1 MGDDKIQELLLQLV
15 QDMSFLK
22 AKLSN
27 IEEQKLSSRIDNLE
41 AQNRE
46 HERTIRSLE
55 KRNDSMEEFIRNNMN
70 DSRKQQISVF
80 ISIGLA
86 VFSAVL
92 SLIINLLYGEDKM
105 AIKIQL
111 IIDEY
116 KEELAKLMNENIL
129 LRAQVKQLQND
140 LEEFK
145 KLLQNMHIEI

>member
-46 HERTIRSLE
+46 HERTIRSFE

-80 ISIGLA
+80 VSIGLA

-92 SLIINLLYGEDKM
+92 SLIINL
-105 AIKIQL
+105 
-111 IIDEY
+111 
-116 KEELAKLMNENIL
+116 
-129 LRAQVKQLQND
+129 
-140 LEEFK
+140 F
-145 KLLQNMHIEI
+145 

>member
-1 MGDDKIQELLLQLV
+1 MGEDKIQELLLQLV

-55 KRNDSMEEFIRNNMN
+55 KRNDSMEEFVRTNMQ
-70 DSRKQQISVF
+70 DSKKQQISVF
-80 ISIGLA
+80 ISLGLA

-92 SLIINLLYGEDKM
+92 SLIINL
-105 AIKIQL
+105 I
-111 IIDEY
+111 
-116 KEELAKLMNENIL
+116 
-129 LRAQVKQLQND
+129 
-140 LEEFK
+140 
-145 KLLQNMHIEI
+145 

>member
-1 MGDDKIQELLLQLV
+1 MGEDKIQELLLQLV

-55 KRNDSMEEFIRNNMN
+55 KRNDSMEEFVRTNMQ

-80 ISIGLA
+80 VSIGLA

-92 SLIINLLYGEDKM
+92 SLIINL
-105 AIKIQL
+105 
-111 IIDEY
+111 
-116 KEELAKLMNENIL
+116 
-129 LRAQVKQLQND
+129 
-140 LEEFK
+140 F
-145 KLLQNMHIEI
+145 

>member
-1 MGDDKIQELLLQLV
+1 MGEDKIQELLLQLV

-55 KRNDSMEEFIRNNMN
+55 KRNDSMEEFVRTNMQ

-80 ISIGLA
+80 ISLGLA
-86 VFSAVL
+86 VFSAIL
-92 SLIINLLYGEDKM
+92 SLIINL
-105 AIKIQL
+105 I
-111 IIDEY
+111 
-116 KEELAKLMNENIL
+116 
-129 LRAQVKQLQND
+129 
-140 LEEFK
+140 
-145 KLLQNMHIEI
+145 

>member
-1 MGDDKIQELLLQLV
+1 MGEDKIQELLLQLV

-80 ISIGLA
+80 ISLGLA
-86 VFSAVL
+86 IFSAVL
-92 SLIINLLYGEDKM
+92 SLIINLL
-105 AIKIQL
+105 
-111 IIDEY
+111 
-116 KEELAKLMNENIL
+116 
-129 LRAQVKQLQND
+129 
-140 LEEFK
+140 
-145 KLLQNMHIEI
+145 

>member
-70 DSRKQQISVF
+70 DSRKQQISIF

-86 VFSAVL
+86 IFSAVL
-92 SLIINLLYGEDKM
+92 SMLINL
-105 AIKIQL
+105 
-111 IIDEY
+111 
-116 KEELAKLMNENIL
+116 
-129 LRAQVKQLQND
+129 
-140 LEEFK
+140 F
-145 KLLQNMHIEI
+145 

>member
-1 MGDDKIQELLLQLV
+1 MGEDKIQELLLQLV

-55 KRNDSMEEFIRNNMN
+55 KRNDTMEEFVRNNMQ

-80 ISIGLA
+80 ISLGLA

-92 SLIINLLYGEDKM
+92 SMIINL
-105 AIKIQL
+105 
-111 IIDEY
+111 
-116 KEELAKLMNENIL
+116 
-129 LRAQVKQLQND
+129 
-140 LEEFK
+140 F
-145 KLLQNMHIEI
+145 

>member
-1 MGDDKIQELLLQLV
+1 MGEDKIQELLLQLV

-55 KRNDSMEEFIRNNMN
+55 KRNDTMEEFVRNNMK

-80 ISIGLA
+80 ISLGLA
-86 VFSAVL
+86 VFSAIL
-92 SLIINLLYGEDKM
+92 SLIINL
-105 AIKIQL
+105 
-111 IIDEY
+111 
-116 KEELAKLMNENIL
+116 
-129 LRAQVKQLQND
+129 
-140 LEEFK
+140 F
-145 KLLQNMHIEI
+145 

>member
-1 MGDDKIQELLLQLV
+1 MGEDKIQELLLQLV

-55 KRNDSMEEFIRNNMN
+55 KRNDGMEEFVRTNMQ
-70 DSRKQQISVF
+70 DSKKQQISVF

-86 VFSAVL
+86 IFSAVL
-92 SLIINLLYGEDKM
+92 SMLMNLL
-105 AIKIQL
+105 
-111 IIDEY
+111 
-116 KEELAKLMNENIL
+116 
-129 LRAQVKQLQND
+129 
-140 LEEFK
+140 
-145 KLLQNMHIEI
+145 

>member
-1 MGDDKIQELLLQLV
+1 MGEDKIQELLLQLV

-55 KRNDSMEEFIRNNMN
+55 KRNDSMEEFVRTNMQ

-80 ISIGLA
+80 ISLGLA

-92 SLIINLLYGEDKM
+92 SLIINL
-105 AIKIQL
+105 
-111 IIDEY
+111 
-116 KEELAKLMNENIL
+116 
-129 LRAQVKQLQND
+129 
-140 LEEFK
+140 F
-145 KLLQNMHIEI
+145 

>member
-1 MGDDKIQELLLQLV
+1 MGEDKIQELLLQLV

-27 IEEQKLSSRIDNLE
+27 IEEQKLSSRIDHLE

-55 KRNDSMEEFIRNNMN
+55 KRNDTMEEFVRTNMQ

-80 ISIGLA
+80 ISLGLA

-92 SLIINLLYGEDKM
+92 SLIINL
-105 AIKIQL
+105 
-111 IIDEY
+111 
-116 KEELAKLMNENIL
+116 
-129 LRAQVKQLQND
+129 
-140 LEEFK
+140 F
-145 KLLQNMHIEI
+145 